1 MERETQEIMEILKK
15 RPDLLVP
22 TLILALE
29 QAKAADVPVEEH
41 LLYLR
46 S

>member
-1 MERETQEIMEILKK
+1 MTEEARQIIQILEK

-22 TLILALE
+22 TLLLALE
-29 QAKAADVPVEEH
+29 QAAAAGVPVEEH
-41 LLYLR
+41 LLFLQ